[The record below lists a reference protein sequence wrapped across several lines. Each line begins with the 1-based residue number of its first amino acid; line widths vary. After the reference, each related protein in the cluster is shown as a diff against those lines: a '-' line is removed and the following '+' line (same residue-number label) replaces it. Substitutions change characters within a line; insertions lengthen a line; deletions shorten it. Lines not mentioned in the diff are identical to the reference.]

1 MYNRGLT
8 ITTKVD
14 VAMCLIKPM
23 TRGTMKRIS
32 EPVES
37 NESESESDFDMSET
51 EETHAVEN
59 EDHDYVPRP
68 AKKFCC
74 NLAHSSI
81 GSNDKS
87 ASEPEETNAA
97 HDVTMPVKKI
107 CSTLAPSSIGS
118 NDKSADLNPHG
129 GSSKRFQ
136 FKKSDAK
143 GKGVKKC

>member
-37 NESESESDFDMSET
+37 NESESGSDFDMSEP
-51 EETHAVEN
+51 EETNDAD

-68 AKKFCC
+68 VKKFCC

-87 ASEPEETNAA
+87 AMMLMMLPCLPRKFVLPWLHQALDPMTSQQ
-97 HDVTMPVKKI
+97 I
-107 CSTLAPSSIGS
+107 
-118 NDKSADLNPHG
+118 
-129 GSSKRFQ
+129 
-136 FKKSDAK
+136 
-143 GKGVKKC
+143 